1 MASNNISVEEFIKN
15 HNGNSLKIIDS
26 TNFSLNSVRKI
37 LQETLKENTNNLDI
51 FDFAKINNTNDLI
64 NVCNTYPYIL
74 KYRYV
79 LIYGLKESDTKIIEE
94 INDYLLDPMKT
105 TKHIF
110 ILDNKKI
117 NIKCDFENQED
128 VSENDMINFIEVELK
143 KRNIQLKKENIFE
156 LAKKSVDKL
165 SVLSYLQKLESLKKT
180 NDINESIVDNL
191 IKDQK
196 NEVFKETYDLVKY
209 INNNNLKAC
218 LLEIQKTKFKENIF
232 LEISRL
238 TWRFRTYLKIKTLKS
253 QSYTNQEII
262 KITKISKYQYKY
274 LEEETKRKSLNKI
287 LQSLRALKRVD
298 ELLKTTNLNHE
309 NIIVNLF
316 NKLCKN

>member
-26 TNFSLNSVRKI
+26 TNFSLDSVRKI

-79 LIYGLKESDTKIIEE
+79 LIYGIKESDTKIIEE

-117 NIKCDFENQED
+117 NINCDFENQED

>member
-26 TNFSLNSVRKI
+26 TNFSLDSVRKI

-79 LIYGLKESDTKIIEE
+79 LIYGIKESDTKIIEE

-117 NIKCDFENQED
+117 NINCDFENQED
-128 VSENDMINFIEVELK
+128 VSEKDMINFIEVELK

>member
-79 LIYGLKESDTKIIEE
+79 LIYGIKESDTKIIEE

-180 NDINESIVDNL
+180 NDINEI
-191 IKDQK
+191 I
-196 NEVFKETYDLVKY
+196 Y
-209 INNNNLKAC
+209 NN
-218 LLEIQKTKFKENIF
+218 
-232 LEISRL
+232 
-238 TWRFRTYLKIKTLKS
+238 YM
-253 QSYTNQEII
+253 
-262 KITKISKYQYKY
+262 
-274 LEEETKRKSLNKI
+274 
-287 LQSLRALKRVD
+287 
-298 ELLKTTNLNHE
+298 
-309 NIIVNLF
+309 
-316 NKLCKN
+316 